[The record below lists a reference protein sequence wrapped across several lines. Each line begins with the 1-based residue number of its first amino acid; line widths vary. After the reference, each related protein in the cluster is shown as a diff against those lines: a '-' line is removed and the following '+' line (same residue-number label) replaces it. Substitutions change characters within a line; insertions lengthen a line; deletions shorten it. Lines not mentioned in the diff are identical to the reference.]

1 MSTQAD
7 NTNSAVIATM
17 LAIGTAAMLGG
28 SAAIVA
34 LARSEMQSNATENQA
49 YADLNTVRE
58 LKAQQRTK
66 LDSAKLPIAKAEAA
80 LLADLARDPKL
91 ASPPAPPSEA
101 APATTEGA
109 APEATGA
116 EGEAVAND
124 SEASPDAPAPKEPTP

>member
-1 MSTQAD
+1 MSTEAD

-34 LARSEMQSNATENQA
+34 LARSEMQDNATENQA

-58 LKAQQRTK
+58 LKTQQRAR

-91 ASPPAPPSEA
+91 ASPPAPPSEPAPTA
-101 APATTEGA
+101 AEGA
-109 APEATGA
+109 APEAAPA
-116 EGEAVAND
+116 EGEGAAND
-124 SEASPDAPAPKEPTP
+124 PEASPDAPAPKEPTP